1 MCKKDRLILS
11 FMTSQPGQQTV
22 VIHILPNVSRSKSNL
37 RMKFGQLRESSIRK
51 TSLEKSYIK
60 YDGETGLRPFSEK
73 LKLIISLDQ

>member
-1 MCKKDRLILS
+1 
-11 FMTSQPGQQTV
+11 MTSQAGQQTV

-51 TSLEKSYIK
+51 TFLEKSYIK
-60 YDGETGLRPFSEK
+60 YDRETGLRPFSEK